1 MLRKTSMKQ
10 ERWQRLKEIV
20 ADALEEDSP
29 AARTALVNRECA
41 DDLSLLREAESFL
54 ANADTVAAEGMD
66 RLEECAAA
74 ASAAVRRDKILTPG
88 RRVGA
93 YVIIRD
99 ACICCDSHV
108 DAALHARSVASR
120 AIASASVG
128 SMRTLITC
136 FMPAR

>member
-29 AARTALVNRECA
+29 AARTALLNRECA

-66 RLEECAAA
+66 RLEECAC
-74 ASAAVRRDKILTPG
+74 SRKRRRPPRQDSYTRQTDWRLSHHPRVRSG
-88 RRVGA
+88 RHGHRLSGGA
-93 YVIIRD
+93 GRWDISKRK
-99 ACICCDSHV
+99 SPS
-108 DAALHARSVASR
+108 RS
-120 AIASASVG
+120 
-128 SMRTLITC
+128 
-136 FMPAR
+136 

>member
-1 MLRKTSMKQ
+1 MKQ

-29 AARTALVNRECA
+29 AARTALLNRECA

-54 ANADTVAAEGMD
+54 VNADTVAAEGMD

-93 YVIIRD
+93 YVIIRELGRGGM
-99 ACICCDSHV
+99 AIV
-108 DAALHARSVASR
+108 YLGARAD
-120 AIASASVG
+120 
-128 SMRTLITC
+128 
-136 FMPAR
+136 